1 MPTGSPGESE
11 TERIPTDGP
20 PASGFETVYGE
31 LRSLARAHMARERL
45 GHTLQATALVHE
57 VWAKLAA
64 ADAERWASPKA
75 FAALAAEA
83 MRRVLIDHARGRG
96 ARKRG
101 GAGDEVRRTV
111 LAVDDVLDLA
121 QAPEPEAIIRFDG
134 VLQRLEAVD
143 ERAAEVVRLRF
154 YAGLSAEETAEAI
167 GMSLSSVKRDWQFA
181 RAWLKREVGRES

>member
-20 PASGFETVYGE
+20 RASGFETVYGE
-31 LRSLARAHMARERL
+31 LRNLARAHMARERL

-57 VWAKLAA
+57 VWARLAA

-101 GAGDEVRRTV
+101 GDEVRKSV
-111 LAVDDVLDLA
+111 LAIDDVVDLA
-121 QAPEPEAIIRFDG
+121 QAPEPEAIVRFDG

-154 YAGLSAEETAEAI
+154 YAGLSAEETAEAL
-167 GMSLSSVKRDWQFA
+167 GTSLSSVKRDWQFA
-181 RAWLKREVGRES
+181 RAWLMREVGREG